1 MTKQSLSL
9 LWRSLLGGTAFA
21 AFCVFSPA
29 AQAQDGWDDEEET
42 DVVEDVIA
50 EVNWQDSDRKKEMEA
65 KMDEQIRQH
74 RNLYFSQLTPEVTSR
89 QIENMVRRRI
99 KDPQLGDFAILR
111 LPGINLDWKNFNK
124 VPPRALPDIVDDV
137 REQAEANAEEKIRPE
152 EQKVAIRANAEERY
166 RMVNKNERV
175 TLTLRGGRGASAEI
189 INQPFRNVNDEYV
202 QLGNR
207 QIIKEDLSREDQ
219 ARFYKDINEVEKEA
233 YIVNNCGKVDVEYD
247 SLVDQYIFENTAT
260 EFRRN
265 FYVPDISKP
274 TASLRTAKPEFWV
287 PMKNFVEKVRN
298 TLVDRLVEQYK
309 ANELPQWM
317 TEQGYFLVDK
327 EGGAPGEKEWVD
339 QIEKTRREMP
349 APTPNDP
356 NGMNGMNG
364 MPGAYGPGMTPMG
377 PSAMP
382 NTPRR

>member
-1 MTKQSLSL
+1 M
-9 LWRSLLGGTAFA
+9 
-21 AFCVFSPA
+21 
-29 AQAQDGWDDEEET
+29 
-42 DVVEDVIA
+42 EDVIQ

-74 RNLYFSQLTPEVTSR
+74 RNLYSSQLTPEVTSR

-124 VPPRALPDIVDDV
+124 VPPRALVDIVDDV
-137 REQAEANAEEKIRPE
+137 REQAEANAEEKVRPE

-166 RMVNKNERV
+166 RMIKKNERV
-175 TLTLRGGRGASAEI
+175 TLTLRGGRGAAAEI
-189 INQPFRNVNDEYV
+189 IEQPFRNVNDEYV

-207 QIIKEDLSREDQ
+207 QIIKEDLSIEDQ
-219 ARFYKDINEVEKEA
+219 ARFYKDINETEKEA

-247 SLVDQYIFENTAT
+247 SLVDQYIFENTAV

-274 TASLRTAKPEFWV
+274 TASLRTAKPDFWV

-298 TLVDRLVEQYK
+298 TLVERLVEQYK

-349 APTPNDP
+349 APNPNDP

-364 MPGAYGPGMTPMG
+364 MPGAYGPGMAPIPAG
-377 PSAMP
+377 MP

>member
-9 LWRSLLGGTAFA
+9 LWRSLLGGATFA

-42 DVVEDVIA
+42 GIVEDVIQ
-50 EVNWQDSDRKKEMEA
+50 EVNWQDSDRKKQMEA

-89 QIENMVRRRI
+89 QIENMIRRRI

-111 LPGINLDWKNFNK
+111 LPGINLDWSNYNK
-124 VPPRALPDIVDDV
+124 VPPRALNDIVDDV
-137 REQAEANAEEKIRPE
+137 RDQAEANAEEKIRPE

-166 RMVNKNERV
+166 RMVEKNERV
-175 TLTLRGGRGASAEI
+175 SLTLRGGRGAAAEI

-219 ARFYKDINEVEKEA
+219 ARFYKDINETEKEA

-247 SLVDQYIFENTAT
+247 SLVDQYIFENTAV

-274 TASLRTAKPEFWV
+274 TASLRTAKPDFWV

-309 ANELPQWM
+309 VTELPQWM

-349 APTPNDP
+349 APAAN
-356 NGMNGMNG
+356 NSNGMNG
-364 MPGAYGPGMTPMG
+364 MPGAYGPGMSPMP
-377 PSAMP
+377 PSSMP
-382 NTPRR
+382 NAPRR

>member
-9 LWRSLLGGTAFA
+9 LWRSLLGGAAFA

-29 AQAQDGWDDEEET
+29 AQAQDGWDDDEGET
-42 DVVEDVIA
+42 DLVSDAIA
-50 EVNWQDSDRKKEMEA
+50 EVNWQDSNRKKEMDA

-111 LPGINLDWKNFNK
+111 LPGINLDWSNYNR
-124 VPPRALPDIVDDV
+124 VPPRALVDIVDDV
-137 REQAEANAEEKIRPE
+137 RDQAEANAEEKIRPE

-166 RMVNKNERV
+166 RMAEKNERV
-175 TLTLRGGRGASAEI
+175 SLTLRGGRGAAAEI
-189 INQPFRNVNDEYV
+189 INQPFRSVNDEYV

-219 ARFYKDINEVEKEA
+219 ARFYKDINEIEKEA

-247 SLVDQYIFENTAT
+247 SLVDQYIFENTAV

-274 TASLRTAKPEFWV
+274 TASLRTAKPDFWV

-309 ANELPQWM
+309 AVELPQWM

-349 APTPNDP
+349 APAASP
-356 NGMNGMNG
+356 NGMNS
-364 MPGAYGPGMTPMG
+364 MPGAYGPGMPSMTPSG
-377 PSAMP
+377 MP
-382 NTPRR
+382 NAPRR

>member
-9 LWRSLLGGTAFA
+9 LWRSLLGGAAFA

-42 DVVEDVIA
+42 DIIEDTIQ
-50 EVNWQDSDRKKEMEA
+50 EVTWQDSNRKKEMEA

-111 LPGINLDWKNFNK
+111 LPGINLDWSNFNK
-124 VPPRALPDIVDDV
+124 VPPRALVDIVDDV

-166 RMVNKNERV
+166 RMVEKNERV
-175 TLTLRGGRGASAEI
+175 SLTLRGGRGAAAEI

-207 QIIKEDLSREDQ
+207 QIIKEDLSRDDQ
-219 ARFYKDINEVEKEA
+219 ARFYKDINEIEKEA

-247 SLVDQYIFENTAT
+247 SLVDQYIFENTAV

-274 TASLRTAKPEFWV
+274 TASLRTAKPDFWV

-309 ANELPQWM
+309 AIELPQWM

-349 APTPNDP
+349 APAATPN
-356 NGMNGMNG
+356 NMNG
-364 MPGAYGPGMTPMG
+364 MPGAYGPGMPPMA

-382 NTPRR
+382 NAPRR